1 MRSSTNINQ
10 IGFYTKVYY
19 QDYHLM
25 KKECDN
31 IGHMMDIDVIIL
43 YLSHKNFPFTGWF
56 ELDSNQVISRHL
68 EEEITPTIPKIM
80 YFDIECMC
88 SVGYGMPKAY
98 RRDDIISIISMVF
111 KEYKINTMKTYLLYV
126 GEHNEIPSTNKYTSI
141 CCHNEMSLLEKF
153 REIVMAEGPTVIT
166 GFNIFRFDFM
176 YMLDRCKIK
185 LIPFPDISR
194 DGEHITTTCQISWTS
209 SGYGN
214 NNYTLIES
222 SGGVFIDMILPFE
235 RMKLESHSLDYI
247 SKKYLGEGKN
257 VGVSHEEIWKDRTKI
272 IQYSE
277 YCIKDSVL
285 VMKLFEQFHVWDDVC
300 EKASVMSCRIGDIF
314 TRGEQ
319 MKVLNLFIRNCIK
332 RNIVPKHINKMKW
345 GKLQGAYVMDP
356 KKGIY
361 NGCCI
366 LDFQSMYPSII
377 IQYNICPS
385 THIGGSRFSTNIMGI
400 IPGIAKDLL
409 ASR

>member
-1 MRSSTNINQ
+1 
-10 IGFYTKVYY
+10 
-19 QDYHLM
+19 
-25 KKECDN
+25 
-31 IGHMMDIDVIIL
+31 
-43 YLSHKNFPFTGWF
+43 
-56 ELDSNQVISRHL
+56 
-68 EEEITPTIPKIM
+68 
-80 YFDIECMC
+80 
-88 SVGYGMPKAY
+88 
-98 RRDDIISIISMVF
+98 
-111 KEYKINTMKTYLLYV
+111 
-126 GEHNEIPSTNKYTSI
+126 
-141 CCHNEMSLLEKF
+141 
-153 REIVMAEGPTVIT
+153 
-166 GFNIFRFDFM
+166 M

-194 DGEHITTTCQISWTS
+194 DGEHITTTHQISWTS

-222 SGGVFIDMILPFE
+222 SGRVFIDMILPFE

-285 VMKLFEQFHVWDDVC
+285 VM
-300 EKASVMSCRIGDIF
+300 
-314 TRGEQ
+314 
-319 MKVLNLFIRNCIK
+319 
-332 RNIVPKHINKMKW
+332 NKMKW